1 MTDEERQYKLLVWV
15 GKGAVFFVA
24 FVILGTTLQ
33 GLMPAKD
40 LSNQN
45 TQKTCVKEVKR
56 EKQKING
63 KVIAKV
69 DLIKSC
75 ELKIMVNNR
84 ISIFEVDR
92 GTFNKAVIGSYM
104 ELEY

>member
-1 MTDEERQYKLLVWV
+1 MNNEDRQYKLLVWV

-24 FVILGTTLQ
+24 FVMLGTTLQ

-63 KVIAKV
+63 KVTAKIDYINRCEI
-69 DLIKSC
+69 DL
-75 ELKIMVNNR
+75 MVNNR
-84 ISIFEVDR
+84 ISTFEVDR
-92 GTFNKAVIGSYM
+92 KTFDKAVIGSYM

>member
-24 FVILGTTLQ
+24 FVMLGTTLQ

-63 KVIAKV
+63 KVTAKIDYINRCEI
-69 DLIKSC
+69 DL
-75 ELKIMVNNR
+75 MVNNR
-84 ISIFEVDR
+84 ISTFEVDR
-92 GTFNKAVIGSYM
+92 KTFDKAVIGSYM

>member
-1 MTDEERQYKLLVWV
+1 MNMEDRQYKLLVWI

-45 TQKTCVKEVKR
+45 TPCVKEVKR

-63 KVIAKV
+63 KVTAKIDYINRCEI
-69 DLIKSC
+69 DL
-75 ELKIMVNNR
+75 MVNNR
-84 ISIFEVDR
+84 ISTFEVDR
-92 GTFNKAVIGSYM
+92 GTFNKAVIGSYI

>member
-1 MTDEERQYKLLVWV
+1 MDFEDRQYRLLVWV
-15 GKGAVFFVA
+15 GKGALFFIA
-24 FVILGTTLQ
+24 FVVLGTFFQ

-40 LSNQN
+40 LSKQN
-45 TQKTCVKEVKR
+45 IPKTEVKEIKR

>member
-1 MTDEERQYKLLVWV
+1 MNIEDRQYRLLVWV

-24 FVILGTTLQ
+24 FVLLGTTLQ
-33 GLMPAKD
+33 GLMSAKD

-45 TQKTCVKEVKR
+45 TPCVKEVKR
-56 EKQKING
+56 EKQKISG
-63 KVIAKV
+63 KVTAKIDYINRCEI
-69 DLIKSC
+69 DL
-75 ELKIMVNNR
+75 MVNNR
-84 ISIFEVDR
+84 ISTFEVDR

>member
-1 MTDEERQYKLLVWV
+1 MTDEDRQYKLLVWI

-40 LSNQN
+40 LSKQN
-45 TQKTCVKEVKR
+45 IPKTEVKEIKR